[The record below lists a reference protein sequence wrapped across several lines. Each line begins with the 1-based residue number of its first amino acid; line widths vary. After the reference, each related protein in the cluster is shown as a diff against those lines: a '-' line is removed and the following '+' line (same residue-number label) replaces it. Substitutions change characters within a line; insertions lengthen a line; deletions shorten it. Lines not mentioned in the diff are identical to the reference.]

1 MQQQKKSRR
10 EMRKTVIAVLYKYEL
25 LEESIKVEEAFEEF
39 FLDREELLR
48 LELIARN
55 YAFLRKSLNALLN
68 KNWKWERISPLIRA
82 IILNGAFELYNTN
95 PKIVINEAIEITK
108 IYFPKDLPDQPA
120 TLQGKQYKF
129 VNAILE
135 NYLKLIQTFELA
147 EKLEKQTSR
156 DNE

>member
-25 LEESIKVEEAFEEF
+25 LEEPIKVEEAFEEF

-147 EKLEKQTSR
+147 EKLEKQTSQ

>member
-25 LEESIKVEEAFEEF
+25 LEEPIKAEEAFEEF

-48 LELIARN
+48 LELIAKN

-147 EKLEKQTSR
+147 EKLEKKASQN
-156 DNE
+156 NE

>member
-25 LEESIKVEEAFEEF
+25 LEEPIKVEEAFEEF

-108 IYFPKDLPDQPA
+108 IYFPKDLPDQPD

>member
-1 MQQQKKSRR
+1 MQHKKPRR
-10 EMRKTVIAVLYKYEL
+10 EMRKAVIAVLYKYEL
-25 LEESIKVEEAFEEF
+25 LEQPINVEEAFEEF
-39 FLDREELLR
+39 ILDREELLR
-48 LELIARN
+48 LSLIAKN

-82 IILNGAFELYNTN
+82 IILNGAFELYHTE

-108 IYFPKDLPDQPA
+108 IYFPKDEKDQPA

-135 NYLKLIQTFELA
+135 NYQKLIQTFELA
-147 EKLEKQTSR
+147 EKLDESQAES
-156 DNE
+156 NE